1 MKQTLSWD
9 EVRRGIWNVYDHQF
23 SWEAA
28 GALADYYDDLEQDI
42 GEEIEFD
49 AVAIA
54 CDWREYGSAEEL
66 IDDYRYLCPEEDTP
80 DDWTEEDVLLALLEC
95 LRDNTD
101 VLEFSGG
108 WLVRAF

>member
-1 MKQTLSWD
+1 MKTTLSYYD
-9 EVRRGIWNVYDHQF
+9 VVNGIYEVYDHQF

-28 GALADYYDDLEQDI
+28 RCLADYYDDLEQDI

-54 CDWREYGSAEEL
+54 CEWNEYGSAEEL
-66 IDDYRYLCPEEDTP
+66 ISEYRYLCPEDETP
-80 DDWTEEDVLLALLEC
+80 DDWTEEDVSQALLEC
-95 LRDNTD
+95 LEDNTD

>member
-23 SWEAA
+23 SWDAA
-28 GALADYYDDLEQDI
+28 ARLADYYDDLEQDI

-54 CDWREYGSAEEL
+54 CDWSEYAYKKDLLDVYGHL
-66 IDDYRYLCPEEDTP
+66 LN
-80 DDWTEEDVLLALLEC
+80 DDWEDEDDDEKAEAVLEYLK
-95 LRDNTD
+95 DNTY
-101 VLEFSGG
+101 VIEFLGG
-108 WLVRAF
+108 YLVQAF